1 MKILLELLDMVITL
15 LFLATAIMGAFFVWA
30 DDIKREYKIAFT
42 IVLYFMYWVASNNV
56 HGYVSIWIKNLK

>member
-30 DDIKREYKIAFT
+30 GDINRKYKIIFT
-42 IVLYFMYWVASNNV
+42 VVLYLMYWVAMR
-56 HGYVSIWIKNLK
+56 GYVSMWIESLK